1 MINCSVF
8 NNELRDTNSADNAY
22 SDIVISTSIYIAIRG
37 LHILFILYRW

>member
-8 NNELRDTNSADNAY
+8 NNELREANSQGNAY
-22 SDIVISTSIYIAIRG
+22 ENIVISTSIYIAIRG